1 MAETADIE
9 LSVGAI
15 ADVASITKAGE
26 QIRSMLNKY
35 IMESLGAIGIRGTTL
50 SGFLTQARNAKT
62 GLEVYSAYRNAQT
75 EVKSIKA
82 DLTKM
87 EKAGLGNMSSADTAV
102 LNAVSDTLGIAVN
115 TSRRTEV
122 YAKINDRLSTYRKR
136 KKEALVAAADA
147 AKVIPGVSDYR
158 GSLFPDT
165 QDISKTIYKN
175 ALTPSERTAAAVD
188 AISAFG
194 SVSASP
200 DRISQAIYRNIY
212 SKGFTADERARAEED
227 ARAVWAVKE
236 NTKALKTLSVIAT
249 GVVATSFKTMAN
261 VLPTYWHES
270 VTRSTF
276 GHLAAAAERTQ
287 IVGSGVGSIAGN
299 VIGGLIGGLIGGPA
313 GATIGASVL
322 GSVGGTIGSLSGKYE
337 GERLQSVQ
345 KTIAQINDRYRAQ
358 GIYGGQYSVGYA
370 NAVQETGMA
379 SSGDVEKMVHNS
391 ATLGARMMFGQV
403 GDNEMLMYSLM
414 PGYFAA
420 AMAGKTGPELA
431 DAFAADLNRLPPQL
445 RVHVAESVGGGSL
458 GMMAYAAS
466 PTFGYVQGQAGSL
479 SSIDAAIMRA
489 GAGYHV
495 QGGVRGVLDRIKEEG
510 AIYGDIS
517 YGLMNPESGVY
528 LPTGDSAEL
537 TLASPVAGKR
547 AVPRLVQGGIKDMLS
562 AMPTYSPEYYKTA
575 SRKISSSDAIEAGD
589 AYSTIRN
596 TRDRILQH
604 QTINI
609 NVDGETIK
617 SQDVDNVIQEGTLLT
632 QTLGF

>member
-1 MAETADIE
+1 MAETADFILEAAVLPDISSAKKAGAALRAEIE
-9 LSVGAI
+9 KALSGLPADIREAASGSKNSYLGTLGSARSGQALYTTLTNIRAGLKRGVAARSVLDYLTVEQEDAVRQVDELIKQRTNLTRRLYINEPVNKQLSQKRLATKVAEATKALGRGLPSDFVEQYMEAKESGDTKTLAKLQRQYKEKAI
-15 ADVASITKAGE
+15 AARTVLSNPALATDAKYGAAMSVVDVQDE
-26 QIRSMLNKY
+26 M
-35 IMESLGAIGIRGTTL
+35 
-50 SGFLTQARNAKT
+50 RN
-62 GLEVYSAYRNAQT
+62 R
-75 EVKSIKA
+75 
-82 DLTKM
+82 
-87 EKAGLGNMSSADTAV
+87 EK
-102 LNAVSDTLGIAVN
+102 
-115 TSRRTEV
+115 
-122 YAKINDRLSTYRKR
+122 
-136 KKEALVAAADA
+136 
-147 AKVIPGVSDYR
+147 
-158 GSLFPDT
+158 
-165 QDISKTIYKN
+165 QQQ
-175 ALTPSERTAAAVD
+175 D
-188 AISAFG
+188 AI
-194 SVSASP
+194 
-200 DRISQAIYRNIY
+200 
-212 SKGFTADERARAEED
+212 
-227 ARAVWAVKE
+227 KE

-358 GIYGGQYSVGYA
+358 GIYGGRMSVGYA
-370 NAVQETGMA
+370 AAVQETGMA
-379 SSGDVEKMVHNS
+379 SAGDVEKMVHNS

-445 RVHVAESVGGGSL
+445 RVWAAEGVGGGSL

-589 AYSTIRN
+589 AYSTIRH

>member
-1 MAETADIE
+1 MATNLDIE
-9 LSVGAI
+9 LNAGVLPDLDSAK
-15 ADVASITKAGE
+15 KAGAALKAE
-26 QIRSMLNKY
+26 MAKALASLPGEIRDATKVYLSA
-35 IMESLGAIGIRGTTL
+35 LGTAK
-50 SGFLTQARNAKT
+50 SGQS
-62 GLEVYSAYRNAQT
+62 VY
-75 EVKSIKA
+75 
-82 DLTKM
+82 
-87 EKAGLGNMSSADTAV
+87 
-102 LNAVSDTLGIAVN
+102 NAVSNIRTGI
-115 TSRRTEV
+115 
-122 YAKINDRLSTYRKR
+122 KR
-136 KKEALVAAADA
+136 GVAARTALDGFTPEQEDA
-147 AKVIPGVSDYR
+147 IRQVDEFVRQRANVLRRLYINEPVNKELSQRRLKTKVEEATKALGRGISSDFVEKYMAAEEA
-158 GSLFPDT
+158 GDT
-165 QDISKTIYKN
+165 QTLAKLQRQFKTKAIAARTILAN
-175 ALTPSERTAAAVD
+175 PALATDAKYSAAM
-188 AISAFG
+188 
-194 SVSASP
+194 SVAEVQ
-200 DRISQAIYRNIY
+200 DEIRNRE
-212 SKGFTADERARAEED
+212 KQQED
-227 ARAVWAVKE
+227 AVKE

-249 GVVATSFKTMAN
+249 GVVATGFKTMAN

-276 GHLAAAAERTQ
+276 GHLAAAAERTK

-299 VIGGLIGGLIGGPA
+299 IIGGVIGGLIGGPA
-313 GATIGASVL
+313 GAMIGAGVL

-358 GIYGGQYSVGYA
+358 GIYGGQMSVGYA
-370 NAVQETGMA
+370 AAVQETGMA
-379 SSGDVEKMVHNS
+379 SAGDVEKMVHNS

-479 SSIDAAIMRA
+479 SSIDTAIMRA

-510 AIYGDIS
+510 VIYGDIA
-517 YGLMNPESGVY
+517 YGVKNPEPGVY
-528 LPTGDSAEL
+528 LPTGASAEL
-537 TLASPVAGKR
+537 TLTSPYEKILPGKR
-547 AVPRLVQGGIKDMLS
+547 MVPKLVQGGIGDMLDE
-562 AMPTYSPEYYKTA
+562 MPTYTPEYYKTA

-589 AYSTIRN
+589 AYSTIRS

-617 SQDVDNVIQEGTLLT
+617 SQEVDNVIQEGTLLT

>member
-1 MAETADIE
+1 MATNLDIE
-9 LSVGAI
+9 LNAGVLPDLDSAK
-15 ADVASITKAGE
+15 KAGAALKAE
-26 QIRSMLNKY
+26 MAKALASLPGEIRDATKVYLSA
-35 IMESLGAIGIRGTTL
+35 LGTAK
-50 SGFLTQARNAKT
+50 SGQS
-62 GLEVYSAYRNAQT
+62 VY
-75 EVKSIKA
+75 
-82 DLTKM
+82 
-87 EKAGLGNMSSADTAV
+87 
-102 LNAVSDTLGIAVN
+102 NAVSNIRTGIKRGVAVRTALDGFTPEQEDAIRQVDEFVKQRANVLRRLYINEPVNKELSQRRLKTKVEEATKALGRGISSDFVEKYMAA
-115 TSRRTEV
+115 E
-122 YAKINDRLSTYRKR
+122 
-136 KKEALVAAADA
+136 EA
-147 AKVIPGVSDYR
+147 G
-158 GSLFPDT
+158 DT
-165 QDISKTIYKN
+165 QTLAKLQRQFKTKAIAARTILAN
-175 ALTPSERTAAAVD
+175 PALATDAKYSAAM
-188 AISAFG
+188 
-194 SVSASP
+194 SVAEVQ
-200 DRISQAIYRNIY
+200 DEIRNRE
-212 SKGFTADERARAEED
+212 KQQED
-227 ARAVWAVKE
+227 AVKE

-299 VIGGLIGGLIGGPA
+299 IIGGVIGGLIGGPA
-313 GATIGASVL
+313 GAMIGAGVL

-358 GIYGGQYSVGYA
+358 GIYGGQMSVGYA
-370 NAVQETGMA
+370 AAVQETGMA
-379 SSGDVEKMVHNS
+379 SAGDVEKMVHNS

-479 SSIDAAIMRA
+479 SSIDSAIMRA

-510 AIYGDIS
+510 VIYGDIA
-517 YGLMNPESGVY
+517 YGLRNPEPGVY
-528 LPTGDSAEL
+528 LPTGDSAALSL
-537 TLASPVAGKR
+537 TSPYEKILAGKR
-547 AVPRLVQGGIKDMLS
+547 MAPKLVEGGIGDMLGE
-562 AMPTYSPEYYKTA
+562 MPTYTPEYYKTA

-589 AYSTIRN
+589 AYSTIRS

-617 SQDVDNVIQEGTLLT
+617 SQEVDNVIQEGTLLT